1 MTEKPEH
8 NDLYSEMDF
17 GHILRALYR
26 QKWVVLGVTLIAAV
40 AASLYSMTLPN
51 VYESTAALIV
61 RDPLKAL
68 EQNPEEAT
76 VSNDNPTLSVES
88 LQTLTESTE
97 IYWMLFESLWSK
109 KLIPTWTE
117 EAKKLS
123 YFQGLQDKL
132 STELKRQ
139 QGRKTSNAVELLPI
153 LVLKARAT
161 SPEIAQVI
169 ANEWAQI
176 VEQKSRE
183 VYMMGVETS
192 GAFISEMFEK
202 SNATLRALEEQ
213 LAVQT
218 LEADI
223 TLNEARLKTLAEKI
237 NLLEGE
243 ILDIDVEI
251 AVNEITIA
259 EGRRRTEG
267 LEIDG
272 EWIGTVAEELLLRN
286 EPFPFDVAALSEQAR
301 TVIAQVERK
310 VAQKDSARDYR
321 QEENLLAK
329 EKEFAHLQLDIER
342 ILLEKATVDDK
353 LPALEGALAAL
364 NAKIEAMPD
373 RIVLNKAI
381 TDDALWNDFLDEAGA
396 DDKAAVPL
404 KSETLNPV
412 HQAALESATE
422 MSSEIETLRGSATQ
436 LKASAER
443 VMQKMRELEEE
454 IDLSK
459 QEIGRRTI
467 AMEATDGSLKLLHED
482 YLKEKNGVDAL
493 LVMNMRKKQERE
505 IRVAKRVEFENQVRA
520 VEKQVSDG
528 ALKIE
533 QLAREVA
540 TSKNVRT
547 ALSSR
552 AEAATLLQ
560 VTADNASRTGTAILF
575 NAELNPGKVGPA
587 RTNFVLSSML
597 GAMLICCVCVCIAML
612 LREAE

>member
-1 MTEKPEH
+1 MTDKPEH
-8 NDLYSEMDF
+8 NDPYSEMDF

-26 QKWVVLGVTLIAAV
+26 QKWVVLGVTLIAA
-40 AASLYSMTLPN
+40 AAAALYSLTLPN

-61 RDPLKAL
+61 RDPLQAL
-68 EQNPEEAT
+68 EQDPEKAKS
-76 VSNDNPTLSVES
+76 SNDNPTLSVES

-97 IYWMLFESLWSK
+97 IYWTLFESLWAK

-117 EAKKLS
+117 EANKLS
-123 YFQGLQDKL
+123 YFQSLQEKL

-161 SPEIAQVI
+161 SPEVAQII
-169 ANEWAQI
+169 ANEWAKI

-192 GAFISEMFEK
+192 GAFIGEMFEK
-202 SNATLRALEEQ
+202 SNTTLRGLEEQ
-213 LAVQT
+213 LAVKT

-223 TLNEARLKTLAEKI
+223 TLNDARLKTLVEKI

-243 ILDIDVEI
+243 ILDLDVEI

-267 LEIDG
+267 LEVEG
-272 EWIGTVAEELLLRN
+272 NWIGTVAEELLLRKQAY
-286 EPFPFDVAALSEQAR
+286 PFDVAALSEQAR
-301 TVIAQVERK
+301 TVIAQIERK
-310 VAQKDSARDYR
+310 VAQKESARDYR

-381 TDDALWNDFLDEAGA
+381 TDDALWNDFLSETGA
-396 DDKAAVPL
+396 DEKAAMPL
-404 KSETLNPV
+404 KNETLNPA
-412 HQAALESATE
+412 HQAALESAIK
-422 MSSEIETLRGSATQ
+422 MSSEIETLRGSANQ

-443 VMQKMRELEEE
+443 VMESMRVLEEE

-467 AMEATDGSLKLLHED
+467 AMEATEGSLKLLHED

-493 LVMNMRKKQERE
+493 LVMNMRNNEERD
-505 IRVAKRVEFENQVRA
+505 IRLAKLAEFENQVREI
-520 VEKQVSDG
+520 EKEASD
-528 ALKIE
+528 AKLEIE
-533 QLAREVA
+533 QLTREV
-540 TSKNVRT
+540 TTTRNVRM

-560 VTADNASRTGTAILF
+560 VSADNASRTGTAILF

-587 RTNFVLSSML
+587 RVNFVLSSML

>member
-26 QKWVVLGVTLIAAV
+26 QKWVVLGVTLIAAA

-61 RDPLKAL
+61 RDPLQAL

-76 VSNDNPTLSVES
+76 ISNDNPTLSVES

-97 IYWMLFESLWSK
+97 IHWMLFESLWSK

-117 EAKKLS
+117 EANKLA

-161 SPEIAQVI
+161 TPEMAQVI

-192 GAFISEMFEK
+192 GAFIGEMFEK
-202 SNATLRALEEQ
+202 SNTTLRGLEEE
-213 LAVQT
+213 LAKTT
-218 LEADI
+218 LAADV

-237 NLLEGE
+237 SLLEGE
-243 ILDIDVEI
+243 ILDIDLEI
-251 AVNEITIA
+251 AMNEVTIA

-267 LEIDG
+267 LEVGGD
-272 EWIGTVAEELLLRN
+272 WIGTVAEDLLLRKQAY
-286 EPFPFDVAALSEQAR
+286 PFDPAALSEQAR
-301 TVIAQVERK
+301 TVIAAVERK
-310 VAQKDSARDYR
+310 VAQKDSTRDYR
-321 QEENLLAK
+321 QEQNILAK

-353 LPALEGALAAL
+353 LPALEGALASL

-373 RIVLNKAI
+373 RIVLSKSI
-381 TDDALWNDFLDEAGA
+381 TDDALWNSFLGDAGGGE
-396 DDKAAVPL
+396 KAAVPL
-404 KSETLNPV
+404 KSENLNPV

-422 MSSEIETLRGSATQ
+422 LSTEIETLRGSATQ

-443 VMQKMRELEEE
+443 VMETMRALEEE
-454 IDLSK
+454 VDLST

-467 AMEATDGSLKLLHED
+467 AVEATEGSLKLLLED

-493 LVMNMRKKQERE
+493 LVMNMRNKEERE
-505 IRVAKRVEFENQVRA
+505 IRVAKRIEFENQVRA
-520 VEKQVSDG
+520 VEKEVSD
-528 ALKIE
+528 ATLEIE
-533 QLAREVA
+533 QLTREV
-540 TSKNVRT
+540 TTTKNVRT
-547 ALSSR
+547 ALASR

-560 VTADNASRTGTAILF
+560 VSADNASRTGTAILF
-575 NAELNPGKVGPA
+575 KAELNPGKVGPA

-597 GAMLICCVCVCIAML
+597 GAMLVCCVCVCIAML

>member
-8 NDLYSEMDF
+8 NDQHSEMEF

-26 QKWVVLGVTLIAAV
+26 QKWVVLGVTLIAGAV
-40 AASLYSMTLPN
+40 ASLYGMTLPN
-51 VYESTAALIV
+51 IYESTAAVIV
-61 RDPLKAL
+61 RDPLQAL
-68 EQNPEEAT
+68 DQNPDAA
-76 VSNDNPTLSVES
+76 VASNDNPTLSVES

-97 IYWMLFESLWSK
+97 IYWTLFESLWSK

-117 EAKKLS
+117 ESNKLN
-123 YFQGLQDKL
+123 YFQNLQDRL

-139 QGRKTSNAVELLPI
+139 QGRKVANAVELLPI

-161 SPEIAQVI
+161 SPEEAQII
-169 ANEWAQI
+169 ANEWAQV

-192 GAFISEMFEK
+192 GAFIGEMFEK
-202 SNATLRALEEQ
+202 SNTTLRGLEEQ
-213 LAVQT
+213 LAMET

-223 TLNEARLKTLAEKI
+223 TLNDARLKTLVEKI

-243 ILDIDVEI
+243 ILDLDVEI

-259 EGRRRTEG
+259 EGGRRTEG
-267 LEIDG
+267 LEVEG
-272 EWIGTVAEELLLRN
+272 NWIGTVAEDLLLRKQAY
-286 EPFPFDVAALSEQAR
+286 PFEVATLSEQAQ
-301 TVIAQVERK
+301 TVITQIERK
-310 VAQKDSARDYR
+310 VAQKESARDYR

-353 LPALEGALAAL
+353 LPPLEGALAAL
-364 NAKIEAMPD
+364 NAKIEEMPD

-381 TDDALWNDFLDEAGA
+381 TDDALWNDYLGETGA
-396 DDKAAVPL
+396 DEKSTVPL
-404 KSETLNPV
+404 KSETLNPA
-412 HQAALESATE
+412 HQAALETSIK
-422 MSSEIETLRGSATQ
+422 MSSEIETLRGSSNQ

-443 VMQKMRELEEE
+443 VMQAMRELEQE

-459 QEIGRRTI
+459 QEMGRRTI

-493 LVMNMRKKQERE
+493 LVMNLRNKAERE
-505 IRVAKRVEFENQVRA
+505 IRVAKRIEFEEQVRA
-520 VEKQVSDG
+520 IEKKASD
-528 ALKIE
+528 ASLEIE
-533 QLAREVA
+533 QLTREVA
-540 TSKNVRT
+540 TSSNVRM

-560 VTADNASRTGTAILF
+560 VSADNASRTGTAILF
-575 NAELNPGKVGPA
+575 KAELNPGKVGPA
-587 RTNFVLSSML
+587 RSGFVLSSML
-597 GAMLICCVCVCIAML
+597 GTMLACCVCVCIAML
-612 LREAE
+612 LRESE